1 MRLLLAL
8 HCFDPCLE
16 RWRVLAATPN
26 KTAVEAFCQASCKE
40 LLSELEEARTH
51 NASFVP
57 VLEAD
62 LERLS
67 AIFHFAEVNTGE
79 RPEVEWDER

>member
-8 HCFDPCLE
+8 HCFDPGLD

-26 KTAVEAFCQASCKE
+26 KTAVEAFCHASSKE
-40 LLSELEEARTH
+40 LLSELEEARTCDSSIV
-51 NASFVP
+51 A

-62 LERLS
+62 LERLNTVL
-67 AIFHFAEVNTGE
+67 HLAEVNRGDA
-79 RPEVEWDER
+79 PELRAE

>member
-8 HCFDPCLE
+8 HCFDPGLD

-26 KTAVEAFCQASCKE
+26 RAAVEAFCHASSQE
-40 LLSELEEARTH
+40 LLSELEKAR
-51 NASFVP
+51 ACDSSIVP

-62 LERLS
+62 LRRLNTVL
-67 AIFHFAEVNTGE
+67 HLAEANRGNA
-79 RPEVEWDER
+79 PELRAE